1 MIRLTQKLEK
11 DVNKY
16 SKEQLINSKKYVHI
30 KDILNVVLEE
40 NKIYS
45 FKEADQ
51 LIKKFKESEVK

>member
-1 MIRLTQKLEK
+1 MTQKLEK